1 MTESIPSLEITALP
15 NGNLRLEDKSYG
27 EGAIVD
33 VHPCQVRL
41 MAERLGFVRSLS
53 ASDADVGP
61 PQRADLERLIPWLA
75 MIETRASQLY
85 ENILGVSSLGH
96 EDVNIEIAQAAA
108 LADIAEQVLQDAK
121 TIVARGVTRSHDV
134 SRIKLDRNPIAPE
147 ALEAGGPVCLSETPD
162 VPDSQGKLL

>member
-41 MAERLGFVRSLS
+41 MAERLGVVGRLS
-53 ASDADVGP
+53 ASHADVSP
-61 PQRADLERLIPWLA
+61 PQPTDLERLIPWLA

-121 TIVARGVTRSHDV
+121 AIVARGATRRHDV
-134 SRIKLDRNPIAPE
+134 SRIELERNPITPAS
-147 ALEAGGPVCLSETPD
+147 LEVEGGEEPQRRVASTGP
-162 VPDSQGKLL
+162 QGELL